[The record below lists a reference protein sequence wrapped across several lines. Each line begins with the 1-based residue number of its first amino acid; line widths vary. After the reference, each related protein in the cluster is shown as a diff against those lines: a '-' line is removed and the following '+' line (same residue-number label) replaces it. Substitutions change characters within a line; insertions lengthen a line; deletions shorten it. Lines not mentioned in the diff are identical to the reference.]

1 MKAAALIKEVRES
14 TQHLY
19 DSYQKYLETDG
30 KMGLCCFDPDLLE
43 ERLKRSDRDVI
54 EQGLAKVF
62 ILRMPK
68 NTLPSLAGESQC
80 VRKENIYDTGKD

>member
-30 KMGLCCFDPDLLE
+30 QMGLRCFDPDLLE
-43 ERLKRSDRDVI
+43 ERLKRSDRDII
-54 EQGLAKVF
+54 EQGLAKGVY
-62 ILRMPK
+62 IEDAEEY
-68 NTLPSLAGESQC
+68 LA
-80 VRKENIYDTGKD
+80 KLA

>member
-43 ERLKRSDRDVI
+43 ERLKRSDRDII
-54 EQGLAKVF
+54 EQGLAKGVY
-62 ILRMPK
+62 IEDAEEY
-68 NTLPSLAGESQC
+68 LAKLGW
-80 VRKENIYDTGKD
+80 

>member
-43 ERLKRSDRDVI
+43 VRLKSSDRDI
-54 EQGLAKVF
+54 FEQGLAIGVY
-62 ILRMPK
+62 IEDAEEY
-68 NTLPSLAGESQC
+68 LAMLG
-80 VRKENIYDTGKD
+80 R

>member
-30 KMGLCCFDPDLLE
+30 KMGLCCF
-43 ERLKRSDRDVI
+43 ERLKRSDRDII
-54 EQGLAKVF
+54 EQGLAKGVY
-62 ILRMPK
+62 IEDAEEY
-68 NTLPSLAGESQC
+68 LAKLG
-80 VRKENIYDTGKD
+80 R

>member
-1 MKAAALIKEVRES
+1 MKAAALIKEV
-14 TQHLY
+14 T
-19 DSYQKYLETDG
+19 ETS
-30 KMGLCCFDPDLLE
+30 LN
-43 ERLKRSDRDVI
+43 RVWQR
-54 EQGLAKVF
+54 VF

>member
-43 ERLKRSDRDVI
+43 ERLKRSDRGHPIKYYLCIV
-54 EQGLAKVF
+54 
-62 ILRMPK
+62 LR
-68 NTLPSLAGESQC
+68 LVA
-80 VRKENIYDTGKD
+80 I

>member
-30 KMGLCCFDPDLLE
+30 KETSLN
-43 ERLKRSDRDVI
+43 RVWQR
-54 EQGLAKVF
+54 VF

>member
-14 TQHLY
+14 TQRLY

-43 ERLKRSDRDVI
+43 ERLKRSDRDII
-54 EQGLAKVF
+54 EQGLAKGVY
-62 ILRMPK
+62 IEDAEEY
-68 NTLPSLAGESQC
+68 LAKLG
-80 VRKENIYDTGKD
+80 R

>member
-30 KMGLCCFDPDLLE
+30 KNGVVLF
-43 ERLKRSDRDVI
+43 
-54 EQGLAKVF
+54 
-62 ILRMPK
+62 
-68 NTLPSLAGESQC
+68 
-80 VRKENIYDTGKD
+80 